1 MSPVNPCLKIPNDQQ
16 VLKPKYLHTLTGGG
30 GTTNV
35 PKAYSEGE
43 KKHTTKPSKQKEGD
57 DENVSTPPWRET
69 LSS

>member
-43 KKHTTKPSKQKEGD
+43 KKTHHKTK
-57 DENVSTPPWRET
+57 
-69 LSS
+69 